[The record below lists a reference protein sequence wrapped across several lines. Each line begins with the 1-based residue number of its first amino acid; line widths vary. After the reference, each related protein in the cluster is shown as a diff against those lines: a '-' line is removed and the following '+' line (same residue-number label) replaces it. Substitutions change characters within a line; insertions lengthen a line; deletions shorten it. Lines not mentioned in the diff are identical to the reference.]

1 MNENICPT
9 VKEAVNFW
17 LKGIKY
23 RQEEDGF
30 ALKDEYVFHTQ
41 GIAFVA
47 RIIASHIPDM
57 NPEKAYI
64 CGLLHDY
71 GKKYDEKKIGRFHGL
86 IGYHELQ
93 AEGFSLPARICLTH
107 TFPEKKILFS
117 DFPSY
122 PQKDLEECQKIL
134 NELEYNDYDRLIQ
147 FADRLFEGLSMV
159 PFAKRAKAIGERY
172 HLSESIVNKLIA
184 DGQKLKDFLDKR
196 CGMDIYKIIGL

>member
-71 GKKYDEKKIGRFHGL
+71 GKKYDEKLTGKFHGQT
-86 IGYHELQ
+86 GYEELLKLGYD
-93 AEGFSLPARICLTH
+93 ECARICLTH
-107 TFPEKKILFS
+107 SFPNKSFS
-117 DFPSY
+117 
-122 PQKDLEECQKIL
+122 
-134 NELEYNDYDRLIQ
+134 
-147 FADRLFEGLSMV
+147 
-159 PFAKRAKAIGERY
+159 
-172 HLSESIVNKLIA
+172 NKGYSSFI
-184 DGQKLKDFLDKR
+184 KL
-196 CGMDIYKIIGL
+196 